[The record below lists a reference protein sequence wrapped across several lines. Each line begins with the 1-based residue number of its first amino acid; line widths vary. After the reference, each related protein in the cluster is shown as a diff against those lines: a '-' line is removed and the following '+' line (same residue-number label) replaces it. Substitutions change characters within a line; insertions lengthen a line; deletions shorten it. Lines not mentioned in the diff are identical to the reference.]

1 MKQYIADT
9 FIYKAFRGILRYCI
23 FKFKDKVMMSIS
35 AENSLSKPALVVK
48 DDKNFGLY
56 EKNNNLLDLKWQIAL
71 FYFIIKSGKH

>member
-1 MKQYIADT
+1 
-9 FIYKAFRGILRYCI
+9 
-23 FKFKDKVMMSIS
+23 MMSIS